1 MPLCLR
7 ARATI
12 RLFMLALNSPRFS
25 AAVDRSSASW
35 ACVRIPHGRTEA
47 TVFDAE
53 LLPTNVTVINV
64 SRSYGGSY
72 LPVTKRTRVYILRRL
87 LAWRR
92 RSLRYAIT
100 FVRIRRTTRLEML
113 YATLTMAI
121 STFGNRFPSLAIST
135 LTLAPSLGSK
145 SARAKCSQNNHGQ
158 VTSAACRSNNSKQIT
173 FAWHTKNDAP
183 HLRSLWWYVVTSM
196 HTTVLQKNQHLSNLF
211 FFFRGRR
218 QGRQPLNIP
227 WITMVYPIFRHTHIP
242 HILRAVVGKLSSGS
256 WHPPAFSCTV
266 AVGPPGHS
274 PLGKPWITYLPNESK
289 WRYR

>member
-173 FAWHTKNDAP
+173 FAWRTKNDAP

-196 HTTVLQKNQHLSNLF
+196 HITVLQKNQHLSNLF
-211 FFFRGRR
+211 FFPGSAAGAAALKYLIIYREIVYIYIYWTISYMYIYIFI
-218 QGRQPLNIP
+218 LYYIILYMTYYIIP
-227 WITMVYPIFRHTHIP
+227 
-242 HILRAVVGKLSSGS
+242 
-256 WHPPAFSCTV
+256 
-266 AVGPPGHS
+266 
-274 PLGKPWITYLPNESK
+274 E
-289 WRYR
+289 

>member
-1 MPLCLR
+1 
-7 ARATI
+7 
-12 RLFMLALNSPRFS
+12 MLALNSPRFS

-173 FAWHTKNDAP
+173 FAWRTKNDAP

-196 HTTVLQKNQHLSNLF
+196 HITVLQKNQHLSNLF
-211 FFFRGRR
+211 FFPGSAAGAAALKYTMDYHGISHFQTHPHSPHSKGGRGQTQLGLMTSSSIRLYCG
-218 QGRQPLNIP
+218 GRTTWAQ
-227 WITMVYPIFRHTHIP
+227 
-242 HILRAVVGKLSSGS
+242 
-256 WHPPAFSCTV
+256 
-266 AVGPPGHS
+266 
-274 PLGKPWITYLPNESK
+274 PLGKTMDNLSAKWIQMK
-289 WRYR
+289 I